1 MRIPSVCVALAL
13 LVLTGCG
20 GGGGAADV
28 LIQPVG
34 NTIAYEQTA
43 FTVSAGQ
50 TVNLTFE
57 NLATMEVMRH
67 NVIILN
73 TDDAAA
79 ADRVGTAGMMAADS
93 DYIPEDD
100 AIFAYTAMAG
110 PGESKTVT
118 FTAPT
123 EPGNYLYLCTYPG
136 HSTLMRGIM
145 TVQ

>member
-13 LVLTGCG
+13 LVLTGCS
-20 GGGGAADV
+20 GGGAADV

-73 TDDAAA
+73 TDDAAV

-100 AIFAYTAMAG
+100 AILAYTAMAG
-110 PGESKTVT
+110 PGETKTVT

-123 EPGNYLYLCTYPG
+123 EPGSYMYICTYPG